1 MSSPIINHKKTFS
14 NKIKLTLSNALKK
27 FRQQPLKHLIFASI
41 IIITIIKLG
50 LMGPGFKHN
59 DDENLY
65 TTSGTA
71 LKYISEF
78 KIDSAINSIFLT
90 KGRPASSIINL
101 VPNAIQYVTA
111 RIFNLYYYETK
122 NNYPLFIYNFI
133 IYCFILIL
141 FYKIAKFLLK
151 DTLLSLLCVLIYC
164 TLTNSYIYLRH
175 AYPYDASLLILLYVL
190 FKTFKYEKNESLT
203 SFKSLLLGLI
213 SFFGFLV
220 YPGYFTLFLVCF
232 LFFFFNCLSKANI
245 FKKTQYA
252 FFYFLGS
259 IICLFLFEVASRLG
273 GRSLISDAL
282 TLSNTIDNGSFEE
295 SFSFIIKYLFS
306 VEHINGI
313 IIIIGLALFCFI
325 LLYNIRFYI
334 NNNKFSDK
342 PIPQNKFIRI
352 NSDLLLLGSLIIVI
366 FLAFASSGYF
376 FHKMVFYGRLVH
388 QYILFLIIFAVF
400 SINYLLDKI
409 TKKKNLILFLISI
422 LFIIQFSVNFSTY
435 KSLGYPRDIVW
446 DLSKKYD
453 LKKIKS
459 VFEFDDQYSQVEAVM
474 YHSRYFERK
483 NLLPNNII
491 ILNCFEY
498 NCPYDF
504 SEYHPYTPEKNY
516 HLIAV
521 KPHFLTFK
529 AYQFEGYGIMERKN
543 LEKINLQIKIYSD

>member
-1 MSSPIINHKKTFS
+1 MVFQNINYKKTFS
-14 NKIKLTLSNALKK
+14 NKIRFVLSNAINK
-27 FRQQPLKHLIFASI
+27 FQQEPLKYLLVASI

-50 LMGPGFKHN
+50 LIGPGFKAN
-59 DDENLY
+59 DDDNLY

-71 LKYISEF
+71 LKYASEL

-90 KGRPASSIINL
+90 KGRPASAIVNL
-101 VPNAIQYVTA
+101 LPNAIQYVTA
-111 RIFNLYYYETK
+111 CIFKLYYYETK
-122 NNYPLFIYNFI
+122 NNYPLFLHNFI
-133 IYCFILIL
+133 IYCFILLL

-245 FKKTQYA
+245 LKKTQYA

-273 GRSLISDAL
+273 GRSLISDSL
-282 TLSNTIDNGSFEE
+282 WLSKTIDNGSFEE
-295 SFSFIIKYLFS
+295 SFSFIIKYLYS
-306 VEHINGI
+306 VEHINGV
-313 IIIIGLALFCFI
+313 IIIIGLVLFCII
-325 LLYNIRFYI
+325 LIYQIMPYI
-334 NNNKFSDK
+334 KEKILNKPILNNNFLK
-342 PIPQNKFIRI
+342 N
-352 NSDLLLLGSLIIVI
+352 NSDLLLLGSLVIVI
-366 FLAFASSGYF
+366 FLAYASSGYF

-388 QYILFLIIFAVF
+388 QYILFFIIFAIF
-400 SINYLLDKI
+400 SIKFLLDKI
-409 TKKKNLILFLISI
+409 TRKRNLILFLISI
-422 LFIIQFSVNFSTY
+422 IFIIQFSVNFLTY

-459 VFEFDDQYSQVEAVM
+459 VFEFDDLDSQIEEVI
-474 YHSRYFERK
+474 YHSRGFERK

-491 ILNCFEY
+491 ILNFFPY
-498 NCPYDF
+498 YCPYPF

-543 LEKINLQIKIYSD
+543 LDKINLQIKIYSD